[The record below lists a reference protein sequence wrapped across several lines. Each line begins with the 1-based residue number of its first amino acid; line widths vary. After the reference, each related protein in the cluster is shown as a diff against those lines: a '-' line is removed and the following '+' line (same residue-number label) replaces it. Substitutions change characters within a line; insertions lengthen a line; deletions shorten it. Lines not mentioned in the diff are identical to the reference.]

1 MTAEINTDIIN
12 KNIVPYKKIISSLY
26 DIDENILNEKI
37 NKIIENNMNKN

>member
-26 DIDENILNEKI
+26 EIDIK
-37 NKIIENNMNKN
+37 K

>member
-12 KNIVPYKKIISSLY
+12 KNIVRYKKIISSLY
-26 DIDENILNEKI
+26 EIDENILNEKI